1 MENIFQLLCSRVHKI
16 VIFGT
21 KSIIFKTYSMTNT
34 SFKDLNNKVCAI
46 TGGGGVIGKA
56 LAIGLGDVGVKT
68 ALLDLNKEMADK
80 VAAEVSAQTGS
91 KSIGVAANVLD
102 KSSLEKAKEEVNSK
116 MGKINMLINGAGGN
130 SPKATSAAEVMTE
143 DLKSDLGKTF
153 FGLDISGFEF
163 VFNLNFMGTILPTMI
178 LSKDMLD
185 GGGVVLNVSSMSA
198 FRPLTKV
205 PAYSAAKASIN
216 SITEWL
222 SVHLAPVGIR
232 VNAIAPGFFLTNQN
246 RFLLTDE
253 KTGDLTARGEKI
265 INNTPMGRFGEV
277 EELQGTVNYLMS
289 DLSKFVTGIVIPV
302 DGGFNAFSGV

>member
-1 MENIFQLLCSRVHKI
+1 MTKI
-16 VIFGT
+16 
-21 KSIIFKTYSMTNT
+21 
-34 SFKDLNNKVCAI
+34 SFDDLNSKICVI

-56 LAIGLGDVGVKT
+56 LAIGLGSSGVKT

-80 VAAEVSAQTGS
+80 VAAEVKAQTGTE
-91 KSIGVAANVLD
+91 SIGVEANVLD
-102 KSSLEKAKEEVNSK
+102 KGSLEKAKQEVNDK
-116 MGKINMLINGAGGN
+116 LGKINMLINGAGGN

-143 DLKSDLGKTF
+143 DLKGDLGKTF
-153 FGLDISGFEF
+153 FGLDITGFEF
-163 VFNLNFMGTILPTMI
+163 VFNLNFMGTILPTMV

-185 GGGVVLNVSSMSA
+185 EGGVVLNVSSMSA

-253 KTGDLTARGEKI
+253 NTGELTARGEKI

-289 DLSKFVTGIVIPV
+289 DLSKFVTGIVMPV